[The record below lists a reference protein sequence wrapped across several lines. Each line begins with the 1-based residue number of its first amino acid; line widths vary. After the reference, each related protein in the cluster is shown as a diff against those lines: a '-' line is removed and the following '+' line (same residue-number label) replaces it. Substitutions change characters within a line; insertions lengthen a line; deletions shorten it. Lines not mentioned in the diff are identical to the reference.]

1 MAGQRLTP
9 IPPTSIVSGQSDK
22 TACWVRLAKRVAP
35 EGAVFLALVFALLAF
50 EDELLPSGDIGNPLG
65 LAFAEFGFACGGID
79 LGPIADAEVDVVQSL
94 RQSLEVLLR
103 GVVARPH
110 VEVHDDAGVTL
121 DAFHVDE
128 DDVFLTDFD
137 GLGSELHIADV
148 ARIEVQ
154 GSDIIN
160 IVDLREIN
168 ISHGALKVK
177 RLLAGYFPTYEL
189 GVGVREVYLSH
200 VQILLSFLI
209 YCSLVYPGVSS
220 RKRAYPGACL

>member
-1 MAGQRLTP
+1 ML
-9 IPPTSIVSGQSDK
+9 GQSDK
-22 TACWVRLAKRVAP
+22 PACWVRLAKRVAP
-35 EGAVFLALVFALLAF
+35 EGAGLLALVFALLAL

-79 LGPIADAEVDVVQSL
+79 LGPVADAEVDIIQGL
-94 RQSLEVLLR
+94 RQSLEVLFR
-103 GVVARPH
+103 GIVARPH

-128 DDVFLTDFD
+128 DDIFLADLD

-148 ARIEVQ
+148 ARIKVQ

-177 RLLAGYFPTYEL
+177 RLLAGYLPTYEL
-189 GVGVREVYLSH
+189 GVGVGEVYLSY
-200 VQILLSFLI
+200 VQALCVLVNSPYYLS
-209 YCSLVYPGVSS
+209 YVHQ
-220 RKRAYPGACL
+220 

>member
-9 IPPTSIVSGQSDK
+9 IPPTSIVLGQSDK

-35 EGAVFLALVFALLAF
+35 EGAGLLSLVFALLAL
-50 EDELLPSGDIGNPLG
+50 EDEFLPSGDVGNPLG
-65 LAFAEFGFACGGID
+65 FAFAEFGFACGGID
-79 LGPIADAEVDVVQSL
+79 LGPVADAEMNVVQGL
-94 RQSLEVLLR
+94 RQGLDVLFR

-121 DAFHVDE
+121 NAFHMDE
-128 DDVFLTDFD
+128 DDIFFTDLD
-137 GLGSELHIADV
+137 GLWSELHIADV

-177 RLLAGYFPTYEL
+177 RLLAGYLPTYEL
-189 GVGVREVYLSH
+189 GVGVGEVSLSYGH
-200 VQILLSFLI
+200 VLFKLGILPL
-209 YCSLVYPGVSS
+209 
-220 RKRAYPGACL
+220 AYTGI